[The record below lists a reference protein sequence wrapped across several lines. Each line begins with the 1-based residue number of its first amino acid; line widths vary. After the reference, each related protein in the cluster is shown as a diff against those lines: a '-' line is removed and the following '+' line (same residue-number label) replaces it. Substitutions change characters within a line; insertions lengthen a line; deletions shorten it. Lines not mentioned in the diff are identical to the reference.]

1 MKPNDL
7 ASMTYQQLQDWM
19 VSQKEPAFRGRQVF
33 QWLHAKCVRSYDE
46 MTNLSKDFRAK
57 LIENVPLTPVEI
69 AGREKAD
76 DGTIK
81 YRYRLADTREVE
93 GVYMP
98 DAKRRTLCVS
108 TQVGCAM
115 GCAFCATST
124 MGLIRNLTAGEITGQ
139 LEAVVRE
146 LQSDE
151 LPYKP
156 VSNVVFMGMGEPLA
170 NLGAVCNA
178 VWNLLHPNGM
188 GLSRRHVTVS
198 TVGLIPAMEEF
209 VSRVPVKLAVSLNA
223 TTDEVRSRIM
233 PVNRRF
239 GLADLISCCR
249 NLPLQRTDRLTF
261 EYVLLKGVNDSD
273 QDAQQ
278 LVKLLSGVRCKVNLI
293 PYNTFGSL
301 DYERPSDERVNTFLE
316 MLAAKQ
322 ISAFVRKSRGES
334 LKAACGQL
342 VVENSREGAAD
353 G

>member
-7 ASMTYQQLQDWM
+7 ASMTFQQLQDWM
-19 VSQKEPAFRGRQVF
+19 VSQAEPAFRGRQVF
-33 QWLHAKCVRSYDE
+33 GWLHAKCVRTYDE
-46 MTNLSKDFRAK
+46 MTNLSKSFRAR
-57 LIENVPLTPVEI
+57 LIEKVPLTPVEI
-69 AGREKAD
+69 AQQEKAG

-81 YRYRLADTREVE
+81 YRYRLADDLEVE

-115 GCAFCATST
+115 GCDFCATST

-139 LEAVVRE
+139 LEAVVRD

-151 LPYKP
+151 LKQP

-178 VWNLLHPNGM
+178 VWNLLSPNGM

-223 TTDEVRSRIM
+223 TTDEIRSRIM

-239 GLADLISCCR
+239 GLTELISCCR

-261 EYVLLKGVNDSD
+261 EYVLIKGVNDSD
-273 QDAQQ
+273 QDAKR
-278 LVKLLSGVRCKVNLI
+278 LVKILSGVRCKVNLI

-301 DYERPSDERVNTFLE
+301 EYQRPSDERVDTFLE
-316 MLAAKQ
+316 ILAAKQ

-334 LKAACGQL
+334 LNAACGQL
-342 VVENSREGAAD
+342 VVENSQEGSD
-353 G
+353 HV